1 MAYKDK
7 EREKEYQREY
17 YLKNKNKLLIQ
28 NKKYYLENKEKILKC
43 NKNYY
48 LENKDKIEKYRLEH
62 KEKNKE
68 YQKVYI
74 LENKDKIAEYRS
86 KNRDKILE
94 IQKNWRIKNKEEIRK
109 YDRKWRG
116 ERYISDIGF
125 KLRSVLRSSVRDIIK
140 RNQKSGSAIRD
151 LGCSIDEL
159 KFYIEGQFQ
168 QGMTWDNWGVIG
180 TGKKWN
186 IDHKIPLAFFDLTD
200 RKQFLVACHYTNL
213 QPLWALENIRK
224 SNKILI

>member
-48 LENKDKIEKYRLEH
+48 LENKDKIKVKRVGYHKEYYKNNLEKIEKYRLEH
-62 KEKNKE
+62 KEKN
-68 YQKVYI
+68 
-74 LENKDKIAEYRS
+74 
-86 KNRDKILE
+86 
-94 IQKNWRIKNKEEIRK
+94 
-109 YDRKWRG
+109 
-116 ERYISDIGF
+116 
-125 KLRSVLRSSVRDIIK
+125 K